1 MIGQAANGVVTT
13 TTRSVV
19 QLVRTPTG
27 WQVHKYHKLN
37 VETLPFP
44 PLCSQKDRV
53 KITES
58 SILRV
63 SIKNERRPRG
73 V

>member
-1 MIGQAANGVVTT
+1 MIGQAANRVVTT
-13 TTRSVV
+13 TKSVV

-27 WQVHKYHKLN
+27 WQAHKYPKLD
-37 VETLPFP
+37 VETLPVP

-63 SIKNERRPRG
+63 STKNERKTRG